1 MTFHALHAVWAVAEK
16 DLRMEVR
23 SRYALG
29 SVLPFA
35 ATMLLAFGF
44 ALGPNRTLLQQ
55 AAPGLLW
62 LAALF
67 AAVDLYHRSYQSE
80 ADAGA
85 LDGLLLAPVPKGA
98 VYLGK
103 ALAAAIQVL
112 VLVGATGLMVAVLFG
127 LPLARSPVLLLVT
140 AVLGVVGLS
149 ALGSLF
155 GLLTVMGRRQA
166 ALPILVLPLVS
177 PVLIGA
183 IKATSTLA
191 DGGTEGVAG
200 WLGILVAFDAA
211 FLATGFLVYGHLIED

>member
-1 MTFHALHAVWAVAEK
+1 
-16 DLRMEVR
+16 
-23 SRYALG
+23 
-29 SVLPFA
+29 
-35 ATMLLAFGF
+35 MLLAFGF

-55 AAPGLLW
+55 TAPGLLW
-62 LAALF
+62 LAGLF
-67 AAVDLYHRSYQSE
+67 AAVDLFHRSYRSE

-103 ALAAAIQVL
+103 ALAAAVQVL
-112 VLVGATGLMVAVLFG
+112 VLVVATGLMVALLFG
-127 LPLARSPVLLLVT
+127 LPLGRSPGLLLAT

-149 ALGSLF
+149 SLGSLF

-177 PVLIGA
+177 PVVIGA
-183 IKATSTLA
+183 IKATAVLA
-191 DGGTEGVAG
+191 AGGTEGVAG
-200 WLGILVAFDAA
+200 WLGVLVAFDAA